1 MIDVT
6 IDYLPRPYQREM
18 HEDDTRFKVIVLHRR
33 AGKTV
38 YAIQQLIKDI
48 WTCKLKKPQGAY
60 IAPLYSQAKRIAWS
74 YLMDFTRPIPGMIF
88 NQSELTATFPGGARI
103 MLLGADS
110 PDNIRGMY
118 FDSVVMDEVAQMSP
132 RVFSEIVRPA
142 LADRKGKCTF
152 LGTPMGTNQFY
163 DLYQKAE
170 DTKGWDRYLLKWD
183 DTNILDPEEVEAA
196 KAEMSESE
204 FEQEFECSWTAAIKG
219 AFWAKELS
227 AIESHIKNVPYDPTY
242 PVITACD
249 LGIAD
254 SFSIWYIQELA
265 GEIRVIDYDEYTGM
279 GLPDIIKKMDEKGY
293 KYKQHIAPH
302 DIKVREL
309 GSGTS
314 RLETAR
320 RLGINYTM
328 APSMGVQDG
337 INAVRTSI
345 PRMYFDKTKCKHG
358 LEALRQYRTEYNDK
372 RGIFSN
378 APLHDWCSHAAD
390 AMRYF
395 CITKRKSSMAGQQLD
410 YSRINQSMQR

>member
-1 MIDVT
+1 MIDIT
-6 IDYLPRPYQREM
+6 LDYLPRPYQREM
-18 HEDDTRFKVIVLHRR
+18 HDDTTRFKVIVLHRR

-48 WTCKLKKPQGAY
+48 WTCSLKKPQGAY
-60 IAPLYSQAKRIAWS
+60 IAPLYSQAKRIAWN
-74 YLMDFTRPIPGMIF
+74 YLMDFTRVIPGMVY
-88 NQSELTATFPGGARI
+88 NQSELTAIFPGGARI
-103 MLLGADS
+103 MLLGADN

-132 RVFSEIVRPA
+132 RVFSEVVRPA

-152 LGTPMGTNQFY
+152 LGTPMGQNLFY
-163 DLYQKAE
+163 ELYEKAR
-170 DTKGWDRYLLKWD
+170 DAKDWDRYLLKWN

-196 KAEMSESE
+196 RQEMSESE

-219 AFWAKELS
+219 AFYAKELGD
-227 AIESHIKNVPYDPTY
+227 IESQIRAVPYDSTY

-254 SFSIWYIQELA
+254 SFSIWYVQELA

-279 GLPDIIKKMDEKGY
+279 GLPDIIKQMEDKGY
-293 KYKQHIAPH
+293 TYKQHIAPH
-302 DIKVREL
+302 DINVREL

-320 RLGINYTM
+320 RLGINYTI
-328 APSMGVQDG
+328 APKLPVQDG
-337 INAVRTSI
+337 INSVRTSI
-345 PRMYFDKTKCKHG
+345 PRMYFDKDRCRSG

-372 RGIFSN
+372 RGVFSN

-395 CITKRKSSMAGQQLD
+395 CTTKRKTGLASKPLD
-410 YSRINQSMQR
+410 YSRIDRAIQR